1 MTREE
6 ARKIL
11 GEEATEEQIT
21 NLLNNY
27 HIQESNK
34 VKELENQ
41 INSLSEQ
48 NSKYSDYD
56 EIKKQLDEINKA
68 NMSEQEKLEAQKKEI
83 ETNLKTSRIIVNT
96 AKAKEILAGLDL
108 DDDIISLVVS
118 DDADKTVT
126 SANKLKAKFDST
138 KELVAKETKE
148 SLANLN
154 LDPTLPNVKQGE
166 GEDVIDTF
174 EKFGK
179 LSATEQEK
187 WISEHPNEF
196 ENLV

>member
-1 MTREE
+1 LTRED

-34 VKELENQ
+34 VKELETQLNG
-41 INSLSEQ
+41 LKEQ

-56 EIKKQLDEINKA
+56 EIKSKLDEINKA

-83 ETNLKTSRIIVNT
+83 ETNLKNSRIIVNT
-96 AKAKEILAGLDL
+96 AKAKEILAGLEL
-108 DDDIISLVVS
+108 DDDLISLVVS
-118 DDADKTVT
+118 DDANKTIE
-126 SANKLKAKFDST
+126 SANKLKAKFDIQ
-138 KELVAKETKE
+138 KETVAKQTKE
-148 SLANLN
+148 SLQTLN
-154 LDPTLPNVKQGE
+154 LDPTLPNVNQNE
-166 GEDVIDTF
+166 ENNVIDTF

-179 LSATEQEK
+179 LSAEEQNK
-187 WISEHPNEF
+187 WISEHPTEF
-196 ENLV
+196 ENLS